1 MADKRREEIQQLIQP
16 LLVRP
21 GDTVRLPHGFDPGYS
36 DPHLDKDEGEE
47 VLRAGVEL
55 LAEYQA
61 RLAAQDTYAVL
72 LVLQAMDAAGKDGT
86 IKHVMSGVNPQGVSV
101 RSFKQ
106 PSPEELDHDFLW
118 RYQRALPRRGDIG
131 IFNRSHYE
139 ECLVV
144 RVHPELLE
152 HQRLPEAARGHD
164 VWKRRF
170 REINDWEKYLVDNG
184 IRVVKVFLNVSKEEQ
199 RQRFLARIEEPDK
212 NWKFSAADVAE
223 REHWDD
229 YQQAFSEVLS
239 HTSTQ
244 AAPWYVVPAN
254 KKWFARIATA
264 AILIDTLMDIDPQF
278 PELDDAQR
286 RQLQDSRAALE
297 AQARTDEKH

>member
-1 MADKRREEIQQLIQP
+1 MADRRREEIQQLIKP

-21 GDTVRLPHGFDPGYS
+21 GDTVRLPHDFDPGYS
-36 DPHLDKDEGEE
+36 APGLDKDDGDE

-61 RLAAQDTYAVL
+61 RLAAQNTYSVL

-86 IKHVMSGVNPQGVSV
+86 IKHVMSGVNPQGVTV

-139 ECLVV
+139 ETLVV

-152 HQRLPEAARGHD
+152 RQQLPEAARGHD

-229 YQQAFSEVLS
+229 YQEAFSEVLS
-239 HTSTQ
+239 HTSTD
-244 AAPWYVVPAN
+244 AAPWHVVPAD

-264 AILIDTLMDIDPQF
+264 SILIDTLMDVDPQF

-297 AQARTDEKH
+297 AQAPKDEKH

>member
-1 MADKRREEIQQLIQP
+1 MADRRREEIQQLIKP

-21 GDTVRLPHGFDPGYS
+21 GDTVRLPHDFDPGYS
-36 DPHLDKDEGEE
+36 APGLDKDDGDE

-61 RLAAQDTYAVL
+61 RLAAQNTYSVL

-86 IKHVMSGVNPQGVSV
+86 IKHVMSGVNPQGVTV
-101 RSFKQ
+101 QSFKQ

-139 ECLVV
+139 ETLVV

-152 HQRLPEAARGHD
+152 RQQLPEAARGRD

-229 YQQAFSEVLS
+229 YQEAFSEVLS
-239 HTSTQ
+239 HTSTD
-244 AAPWYVVPAN
+244 AAPWHVVPAD

-264 AILIDTLMDIDPQF
+264 SILIDTLMDVDPQF

-286 RQLQDSRAALE
+286 QQLQDSRAALE
-297 AQARTDEKH
+297 AQAPKDEKH

>member
-1 MADKRREEIQQLIQP
+1 MADRRREEIQQLIKP

-21 GDTVRLPHGFDPGYS
+21 GDTVRLPHDFDPGYS
-36 DPHLDKDEGEE
+36 APGLDKDDGDE

-61 RLAAQDTYAVL
+61 RLAAQNTYSVL

-86 IKHVMSGVNPQGVSV
+86 IKHVMSGVNPQGVTV

-139 ECLVV
+139 ETLVV

-152 HQRLPEAARGHD
+152 RQQLPAAARGHD

-229 YQQAFSEVLS
+229 YQEAFSEVLS
-239 HTSTQ
+239 HTSTE
-244 AAPWYVVPAN
+244 AAPWHVVPAD

-264 AILIDTLMDIDPQF
+264 SILIDTLMDVDPQF

-286 RQLQDSRAALE
+286 QQLQDSRAALE
-297 AQARTDEKH
+297 AQAPKDEKH